1 MFKLKVIGY
10 HDFKSKRI
18 TYQNMSKQKIEV
30 KDLTISVLDN
40 SYISLTDLAKARS
53 ERPAITIQ
61 NWIQTRST
69 INFLRIW
76 EQLHNNDFK
85 TLAEKDFNG
94 FEAVEREF
102 LQTTFTMYPSKWIA
116 YTNAVG
122 FQVKR
127 GKYGGTWAH
136 EDIALEFAAF
146 ISPEF
151 KLYVLRAF
159 KQLKEQE
166 AKVLGEPFAIVRE
179 LTKANDQ
186 ILKEAVE
193 EFSVPPKLAR
203 SKKGRLYHAKEEDL
217 INEIVY
223 GETASTWKKRNPKK
237 KGNLRDHATTIQLII
252 HNNLLSMDSRLLA
265 WGVER
270 DLRVHILLHMAEN
283 QFSILKENKAVKRLQ
298 ERIELQKKLL
308 E

>member
-1 MFKLKVIGY
+1 MEISNL
-10 HDFKSKRI
+10 R
-18 TYQNMSKQKIEV
+18 MSKQKIEV
-30 KDLTISVLDN
+30 NDLAISVLDN
-40 SYISLTDLAKARS
+40 SYISLTDLARARS

-76 EQLHNNDFK
+76 EQLHNTEFK
-85 TLAEKDFNG
+85 IIGEGTYKG

-102 LQTTFTMYPSKWIA
+102 LQNTFTMYPAKWIS

-127 GKYGGTWAH
+127 GRYGGTWAH
-136 EDIALEFAAF
+136 EDIALEFAAY

-166 AKVLGEPFAIVRE
+166 AKALGEPFAIVRE
-179 LTKANDQ
+179 LTKANDL
-186 ILKEAVE
+186 ILKEAIE
-193 EFSVPPKLAR
+193 EYSVPPQLAR
-203 SKKGRLYHAKEEDL
+203 TKKGRLYHAKEEDL

-223 GETASTWKKRNPKK
+223 GITAAEWKRRNPKK
-237 KGNLRDHATTIQLII
+237 KGNLRDQATAIQLVI
-252 HNNLLSMDSRLLA
+252 HNNLLSMDARLLT

-270 DLRVHILLHMAEN
+270 ELRENILLHMAEN
-283 QFSILKENKAVKRLQ
+283 QFSILKDNKAVERLQ
-298 ERIELQKKLL
+298 KRMELQKKLL